1 MRVQEFSIPQNKK
14 AGRRSR
20 KPAWPGKV
28 LLVKLGEKKG
38 RYRQCKQGHVTSE
51 EYRDA
56 VQTCRDGIRKAKA
69 QMELNLVRDVK
80 NKKGFYKYTGQKRQV
95 KESVPHVLNGK

>member
-69 QMELNLVRDVK
+69 QMKLNLVKDIK
-80 NKKGFYKYTGQKRQV
+80 NNKKVQVHMSEETGQRECISSAK
-95 KESVPHVLNGK
+95 